1 MDRKRKI
8 KQPVSNGVAKVPVV
22 MQMEALECGAAS
34 LAMIA
39 AYYGKWIPLEQVRL
53 DCGVSRDGSNARNV
67 LRAARSYGFIA
78 KGYRYE
84 PEDLRKNGKFPCIIH
99 WNFNHFVVLDGF
111 RGKKAVINDPAKGTY
126 TVPMKT
132 FDESFTG
139 ICLLFEPSEAF
150 VPSGKPQSMLSYAKK
165 RLAGAGVAVAF
176 VVLTTLISSLIG
188 VINPAFSRI
197 FLDRLLTG
205 ENPEWVTPFIVA
217 LAALGVVQ
225 IVVAWIGEV
234 YTLKI
239 NGKMIMICGISGCLC
254 SLIDKVFWG
263 GSLDFLQIP
272 TLFIFDLKDCYL
284 TVAEVIFV
292 VIGILNSK
300 EISVKEYLHFC
311 CNKFSL

>member
-1 MDRKRKI
+1 
-8 KQPVSNGVAKVPVV
+8 
-22 MQMEALECGAAS
+22 
-34 LAMIA
+34 
-39 AYYGKWIPLEQVRL
+39 
-53 DCGVSRDGSNARNV
+53 
-67 LRAARSYGFIA
+67 
-78 KGYRYE
+78 
-84 PEDLRKNGKFPCIIH
+84 
-99 WNFNHFVVLDGF
+99 
-111 RGKKAVINDPAKGTY
+111 
-126 TVPMKT
+126 MKT

-239 NGKMIMICGISGCLC
+239 NGKMDMIGSSTFMWKVLRLPMEFFSQRMAGDIQGRQASNFLYLGNACQHIRTAFLKHRYDGFLSCRNAPLQPYSDSYRAFEC
-254 SLIDKVFWG
+254 SNK
-263 GSLDFLQIP
+263 SLSFPHNFQ
-272 TLFIFDLKDCYL
+272 
-284 TVAEVIFV
+284 
-292 VIGILNSK
+292 K
-300 EISVKEYLHFC
+300 E
-311 CNKFSL
+311 NKHNPRSDA